1 LENAGLE
8 NAFLQRHMPYGL
20 SLKDFSKRFS
30 ADLKN
35 EIKNDNV
42 SNGAA
47 ALAYYWMLAIFPAM
61 IALLSLLPYL
71 PIPNLQQSVMDLL
84 GQLLPGDASKMFTG
98 TVQEVVSHR
107 KGGLLSVGL
116 LVTIWAASNGMYA
129 IMQQLNITYDVKE
142 GRSFFKV
149 RGTAVILTFLV
160 GLLMVGG
167 LSLVVFGGVIQ
178 QYIGSVIG
186 QGSAL
191 TTLFAV
197 LRWVIIA
204 LAMTMA
210 FAVTYY
216 FGPDVEQKFKF
227 LSPGSVAGVIALIL
241 ASLGF
246 RLYADHF
253 GKFGATYG
261 SIGAVVVLMLWLN
274 ITGYVILLG
283 SEVNALTEHYNPEG
297 KNKGE
302 KKETPSIPQSPPRAA

>member
-1 LENAGLE
+1 
-8 NAFLQRHMPYGL
+8 MPYGL
-20 SLKDFSKRFS
+20 PLKTFTKRFS
-30 ADLKN
+30 TDLKN

-84 GQLLPGDASKMFTG
+84 GQMLPGDASKMFTG
-98 TVQEVVSHR
+98 TVQEVVSQR

-116 LVTIWAASNGMYA
+116 LLTVWAASNGMYA

-142 GRSFFKV
+142 GRSFFKA
-149 RGTAVILTFLV
+149 RATAILLTFLV
-160 GLLMVGG
+160 GALIVAG

-178 QYIGSVIG
+178 NTIGSMIG
-186 QGSAL
+186 QGSIL
-191 TTLFAV
+191 TTVFAV

-204 LAMTMA
+204 AALTLA

-216 FGPDVEQKFKF
+216 LGPDVEQKFKF
-227 LSPGSVAGVIALIL
+227 ISPGSLAGVGALIV

-246 RLYADHF
+246 RLYVDHF
-253 GKFGATYG
+253 GKYNATYG
-261 SIGAVVVLMLWLN
+261 SIGAVIILMLWLN
-274 ITGYVILLG
+274 IAGFVILLG
-283 SEVNALTEHYNPEG
+283 SEVNALVEHYNPAG

-302 KKETPSIPQSPPRAA
+302 KKEGPSAPEAPPQAA

>member
-1 LENAGLE
+1 
-8 NAFLQRHMPYGL
+8 MPYGL
-20 SLKDFSKRFS
+20 SFKTFSKRFTS
-30 ADLKN
+30 DLKN

-61 IALLSLLPYL
+61 IVLLSIVPYL

-142 GRSFFKV
+142 ERSFFKV
-149 RGTAVILTFLV
+149 RGTAVMLTFLV

-167 LSLVVFGGVIQ
+167 LALVVFGGVIQ
-178 QYIGSVIG
+178 QYIGSFLG
-186 QGSAL
+186 QGALL
-191 TTLFAV
+191 TTFFAV

-204 LAMTMA
+204 LAMTMV

-227 LSPGSVAGVIALIL
+227 ISPGSITGVVALVL

-246 RLYADHF
+246 RLYVDHF
-253 GKFGATYG
+253 GKYGATYG
-261 SIGAVVVLMLWLN
+261 SIGAVIVLMLWLN
-274 ITGYVILLG
+274 ITGFVILLG
-283 SEVNALTEHYNPEG
+283 SEVNALIEHYNPQG

-302 KKETPSIPQSPPRAA
+302 KQEGPSAPEAPPRAA

>member
-1 LENAGLE
+1 
-8 NAFLQRHMPYGL
+8 MPYGL
-20 SLKDFSKRFS
+20 PLKTFTKRFS
-30 ADLKN
+30 MDLKN
-35 EIKNDNV
+35 EIKDDNV

-71 PIPNLQQSVMDLL
+71 PIPNLQQSIMDLL

-98 TVQEVVSHR
+98 TVQEVVSQR

-116 LVTIWAASNGMYA
+116 LLTIWAASSGMYA

-149 RGTAVILTFLV
+149 RGTAIFLTFLV
-160 GLLMVGG
+160 GALIVAG

-178 QYIGSVIG
+178 DYIGSLIG
-186 QGSAL
+186 QGSLL

-197 LRWVIIA
+197 LRWVIIGLA
-204 LAMTMA
+204 LTMA

-227 LSPGSVAGVIALIL
+227 ISPGSLAGVGALIV

-253 GKFGATYG
+253 GKFNATYG
-261 SIGAVVVLMLWLN
+261 SIGAVIILMLWLN
-274 ITGYVILLG
+274 IAGYVILLG
-283 SEVNALTEHYNPEG
+283 SEVNALVEHYNPQG

-302 KKETPSIPQSPPRAA
+302 KQEGPSVPESPPRAA

>member
-1 LENAGLE
+1 
-8 NAFLQRHMPYGL
+8 MPYGL
-20 SLKDFSKRFS
+20 PFKTFTKRFS
-30 ADLKN
+30 TDLKN

-71 PIPNLQQSVMDLL
+71 PIPNLQQSIMDLL
-84 GQLLPGDASKMFTG
+84 GQLLPGDASKMFSG
-98 TVQEVVSHR
+98 TVQEVVSQR

-116 LVTIWAASNGMYA
+116 LLTIWAASNGMYA

-142 GRSFFKV
+142 GRSFLKV
-149 RGTAVILTFLV
+149 RSTAVLLTFLV
-160 GLLMVGG
+160 GALIVAG

-178 QYIGSVIG
+178 NYIGSVIG
-186 QGSAL
+186 QASIL
-191 TTLFAV
+191 TTVFAV
-197 LRWVIIA
+197 LRWVIIGLA
-204 LAMTMA
+204 LTLA

-227 LSPGSVAGVIALIL
+227 LSPGSLTGVGVLIV

-253 GKFGATYG
+253 GKYNATYG
-261 SIGAVVVLMLWLN
+261 SIGAVIILMLWLN
-274 ITGYVILLG
+274 IAGYVILLG
-283 SEVNALTEHYNPEG
+283 SEVNALVEHYNPEG

-302 KKETPSIPQSPPRAA
+302 KKEGPSIPEAPPRAA